1 MIKKLFSFLT
11 VLICLWGC
19 KAEKVTIPAYVQIDD
34 YYTKVVAIQGTNNQ
48 KFTDMLVFAN
58 GQSSGTFPIGKPI
71 PVITNGAATF
81 LIRGVVEINGVSG
94 VRADYE
100 LMQGCDT
107 VITVTQ
113 GKITKI
119 RPVFEYFPGV
129 VFKWIENFDN
139 PADSG
144 GTPGGTL
151 TPADTTAQLD
161 SHGFLGSRCL
171 ILRPNATT
179 TTTYVDKSTALS
191 LPSGGVGVYMEL
203 NFQSNININ
212 VNIKGD
218 VSGTTLGVGGVYP
231 SAGWNKIYLDLTE
244 QVSNLHESNGL
255 YHLTFY
261 ASYDPSVGPNFA
273 RIDNI
278 KVISKQ

>member
-1 MIKKLFSFLT
+1 MIKKIFSFLL
-11 VLICLWGC
+11 VLICLWSC
-19 KAEKVTIPAYVQIDD
+19 KAEKVTIPAYIQIDD
-34 YYTKVVAIQGTNNQ
+34 YTVKVADSSNNGQGTSNQ

-58 GQSSGTFPIGKPI
+58 GQSSGTFPVGKPV
-71 PVITNGAATF
+71 PVITNGSATF
-81 LIRGVVEINGVSG
+81 LIRGVVEVNGVSG

-107 VITVTQ
+107 VITVTT
-113 GKITKI
+113 GKIIKI
-119 RPVFEYFPGV
+119 KPVFEYFPGI
-129 VFKWIENFDN
+129 VFKWLENFD
-139 PADSG
+139 ATAGSS
-144 GTPGGTL
+144 L
-151 TPADTTAQLD
+151 TQQDTTAKID
-161 SHGFLGSRCL
+161 IHGFSGKCL
-171 ILRPNATT
+171 IMRPNATT
-179 TTTYVDKSTALS
+179 TTTYVDKSTPVN

-203 NFQSNININ
+203 NFQSNVNIN

-218 VSGTTLGVGGVYP
+218 ISGTTLGVGGVYP

-244 QVSNLHESNGL
+244 QVSNLHENNNL

-261 ASYDPSVGPNFA
+261 ASYDPNVGPNYA